1 MKAGVK
7 ITENV
12 SLHMKDSGAE
22 VLQEAFKYSKTIGK
36 AVATKLG
43 LTGDDADAKAA
54 QIQRTLRR
62 VRVALE
68 NRG

>member
-1 MKAGVK
+1 MKATTSTSVAFNLQLK
-7 ITENV
+7 E
-12 SLHMKDSGAE
+12 SGAE

-36 AVATKLG
+36 TVAAKLG
-43 LTGDDADAKAA
+43 LSGADADAKAA

-68 NRG
+68 NAE